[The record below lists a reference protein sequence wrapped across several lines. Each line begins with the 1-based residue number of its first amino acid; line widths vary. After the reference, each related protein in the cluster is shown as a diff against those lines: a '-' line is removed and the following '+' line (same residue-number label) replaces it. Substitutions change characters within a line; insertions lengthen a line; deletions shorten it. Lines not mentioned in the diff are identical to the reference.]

1 MPTQIFMIE
10 MAPEAKP
17 ITAKEIQ
24 YYLYNTHFDSEFIVR
39 EMSKDALHRRQNEK
53 LSRTRN
59 ADRLERRC
67 YAIF

>member
-39 EMSKDALHRRQNEK
+39 EMSQDALQDRQN
-53 LSRTRN
+53 
-59 ADRLERRC
+59 DGIRC
-67 YAIF
+67 KEGSVNCWHSSSPL

>member
-39 EMSKDALHRRQNEK
+39 EMSKDALHRRQN
-53 LSRTRN
+53 
-59 ADRLERRC
+59 DGIRC
-67 YAIF
+67 K